1 MHMDDAACEGQT
13 IDLVGLRAF
22 ADSSKF
28 RRSAITIIASRSKE
42 KDIESLAQ
50 QFKHFDKNQSGKI
63 TYEEF
68 KQAV

>member
-1 MHMDDAACEGQT
+1 
-13 IDLVGLRAF
+13 LRAF